1 MTITSAGS
9 ELQIL
14 PLGGC
19 GEIGLNATLF
29 CVGQD
34 ALLIDCGALL
44 AIERAPGVEK
54 AVPGFEPLYTGGRR
68 LLGVV
73 LTHGHEDHL
82 GGLPA
87 LLAERDVPVFG
98 TPLTLA
104 FARSRL
110 EDRGQ
115 RVATEARA
123 QAKGRLIEV
132 PLGGRAQ
139 VGPFAFELI
148 RVTHSIPDSAAI
160 FLETPA
166 GRVLHSGD
174 FKLDA
179 TPRDGLTTDVARL
192 KAIGDQGLELCLSDS
207 TNAERPGHTRSEA
220 VVAETLAQ
228 LVAQVEGRVMVSQ
241 VGSHLHRLGAVAD
254 AAIKSGRKIC
264 LVGRAVEDSWL
275 LGVATGRLPPDPTL
289 LVVPERVPSHP
300 RGQIVV
306 IASGAQGEPL
316 GGLARVAGGEDSA
329 LRCLPGDRVILSAR
343 TIPGNER
350 SVRRIVNQ
358 FAKQGVEVVQDN
370 LHPIHCS
377 GHAHQDEQRT
387 LLELLRPKHFVPV
400 HGERAMLEAHAK
412 TAISAGVAAERVL
425 VIEDGESVVLS
436 AGGLARGPNEEVSR
450 RPIDAGGRV
459 LDWGDV
465 RERSRIGRGGLV
477 VCSLA
482 LTPAGRLMMDPAVT
496 VRGFRDR
503 GGLAQRLAEK
513 AAAIVAGPKPPEGLE
528 ARLERVLKAELRAS
542 RGTPAPE
549 LLLQFLRIDP

>member
-1 MTITSAGS
+1 MTITASGPTL
-9 ELQIL
+9 EVL

-44 AIERAPGVEK
+44 AVDKSPGVEK
-54 AVPGFEPLYTGGRR
+54 AVPGFEPLYQAGRR

-87 LLAERDVPVFG
+87 LLAELDVPVFG

-139 VGPFAFELI
+139 VGPFGLELI
-148 RVTHSIPDSAAI
+148 RVTHSIPDAAAV

-174 FKLDA
+174 FKLDPS
-179 TPRDGLTTDVARL
+179 PRDGLVTDVDRL
-192 KAIGDQGLELCLSDS
+192 RALGDQGVELCLSDS
-207 TNAERPGHTRSEA
+207 TNAERKGSTRSEA
-220 VVAETLAQ
+220 VVAATLAQ
-228 LVAQVEGRVMVSQ
+228 LVAETEGRVVVSQ
-241 VGSHLHRLGAVAD
+241 VGSHLHRLAAVAE
-254 AAIKSGRKIC
+254 AALRSGRRLC
-264 LVGRAVEDSWL
+264 LVGRAVEESWL
-275 LGVATGRLPPDPTL
+275 LGVAAGLLPPDPTL

-300 RGQIVV
+300 RSQVLIV
-306 IASGAQGEPL
+306 ASGAQGEPL
-316 GGLARVAGGEDSA
+316 GGLSRVAGGEDMA

-350 SVRRIVNQ
+350 AVRRIINL
-358 FAKQGVEVVQDN
+358 FAKQGVELVQDN
-370 LHPIHCS
+370 LHPVHCS

-387 LLELLRPKHFVPV
+387 LLELVRPRCFVPV
-400 HGERAMLEAHAK
+400 HGERSMLEAHAK
-412 TAISAGVAAERVL
+412 TAALAGVPTERVL
-425 VIEDGESVVLS
+425 VIEDGESVRLN
-436 AGGLARGPNEEVSR
+436 AGSISRGPNEEVSR
-450 RPIDAGGRV
+450 RPIDASGRV

-465 RERSRIGRGGLV
+465 RERTRISRAGLV

-513 AAAIVAGPKPPEGLE
+513 AAAIIAGPRPPEGLE
-528 ARLERVLKAELRAS
+528 ARLDRVLKAELKAA
-542 RGTPAPE
+542 RGTPTPE
-549 LLLQFLRIDP
+549 LLLQFLRIDA